1 MHASAARTTNS
12 SFFRSHPPPDR
23 PTENAGR
30 RQCAVPWQ
38 QRQQQTTKQAK
49 QATSKVNSI
58 TFVQYLHKQPKQNNM
73 SYGGGYGG
81 RYVT

>member
-1 MHASAARTTNS
+1 MRRAVAATTTTNNEAS
-12 SFFRSHPPPDR
+12 
-23 PTENAGR
+23 
-30 RQCAVPWQ
+30 
-38 QRQQQTTKQAK
+38 K